1 MTPEFMRDYLPFII
15 IAVVIALRFSK
26 RNTPQR
32 LRPAFLIL
40 WPVMI
45 TVAVA
50 AFSYGFYA
58 TGAAFTTTIA
68 VAVVVSLAL
77 GIAAG
82 WYRARSILLHRDPDT
97 GHIMSRAT
105 IEGLVFLGAL
115 FLVRTAIRKFGG
127 ADTDQF
133 GAVAD
138 GCMAFVVG
146 LLFTRSIVI
155 WRRCSALPPHPSR
168 EARI

>member
-1 MTPEFMRDYLPFII
+1 MTPEFMRDYLPFVI
-15 IAVVIALRFSK
+15 IAIVIAVRFSK

-40 WPVMI
+40 WPVLMTLGLAGFI
-45 TVAVA
+45 
-50 AFSYGFYA
+50 FGFYA
-58 TGAAFTTTIA
+58 TGAAFTSM
-68 VAVVVSLAL
+68 VALAIILGLTL

-82 WYRARSILLHRDPDT
+82 WFRARSILLHRDPET

-105 IEGLVFLGAL
+105 IEGLVFIAAL

-133 GAVAD
+133 GAAAD

-155 WRRCSALPPHPSR
+155 WRRCKELPPHQP
-168 EARI
+168 AAAI